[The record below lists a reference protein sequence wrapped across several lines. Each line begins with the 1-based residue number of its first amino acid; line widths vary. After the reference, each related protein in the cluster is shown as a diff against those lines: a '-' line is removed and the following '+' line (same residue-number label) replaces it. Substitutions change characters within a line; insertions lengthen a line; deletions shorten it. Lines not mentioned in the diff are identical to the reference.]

1 MSAYTISVKQDTA
14 ISHSYGHSQY
24 ITFLKQHCLHKCFSA
39 HQLLNKL
46 VILHLLGITFVD
58 LGASS
63 SIYIPIR
70 ENGVGNN
77 TRVWC
82 AAAYEG
88 PGGVIININ
97 SQMGTI
103 TIQGN

>member
-1 MSAYTISVKQDTA
+1 MI
-14 ISHSYGHSQY
+14 
-24 ITFLKQHCLHKCFSA
+24 
-39 HQLLNKL
+39 
-46 VILHLLGITFVD
+46 GITCVD

-88 PGGVIININ
+88 LGGAIININ
-97 SQMGTI
+97 SSQIETI
-103 TIQGN
+103 VIQGNY